1 MDFLGWLALIGAVL
15 LLVALSWSF
24 LKPLPVSGAMLYL
37 GLGVLLGPVGVG
49 LLRLDP
55 IADANWLERVT
66 EIAVVVSLFVGGLK
80 LRLPFGNPAWRAAY
94 LLAGPVMILSIIG
107 VALLGYFVLG
117 LTPAASLLLG
127 AVLAPTDP
135 VLAAEVTI
143 ESAEDKDEMRYAL
156 SGEAGLNDGAAFPFV
171 VLALLLVENDGQW
184 GSWVGGW
191 ALDRVLWAV
200 PVGLIVGFGVGW
212 LFGRLAIWIRQRNG
226 EEAAANDLLAL
237 ALVALAYTGA
247 EFVHGWGFLAAFAAG
262 LGLRRAEVITV
273 KTAEPLTEIKS
284 EAPST
289 LEPSSMQDPAELP
302 AEALLEPQLHDDHH
316 KHPVVAS
323 GAVVRDV
330 LTFGETLER
339 ILGAGAVVLVGVL
352 VSVAWDWRGVL
363 VAAALFLVIRPLA
376 TWLGVRGT
384 PVNNTQRNMIA
395 WFGLRGV
402 GTLYYLAYA
411 VGEGIGRT
419 RAVETIGLALTVVA
433 CSVVLHGISVAP
445 LLKRYEAAIRDSGEE
460 ASEASR
466 RPVMQR

>member
-1 MDFLGWLALIGAVL
+1 MDFLAWLALVGVVL

-24 LKPLPVSGAMLYL
+24 LKPLPISSAMLYL

-55 IADANWLERVT
+55 IGDAHWLERVT
-66 EIAVVVSLFVGGLK
+66 EIAVIVSLFVGGLK

-107 VALLGYFVLG
+107 VALLGHFILG
-117 LTPAASLLLG
+117 LTPAAALLLG

-135 VLAAEVTI
+135 VLASEVTI
-143 ESAEDKDEMRYAL
+143 ENAKDKDEMRYAL

-171 VLALLLVENDGQW
+171 VLALLLVQYDGQL
-184 GSWVGGW
+184 GSWVGTW
-191 ALDRVLWAV
+191 FLDRILWAV
-200 PVGLIVGFGVGW
+200 PVGLAVGFGLGW

-226 EEAAANDLLAL
+226 EEASANDLLAL
-237 ALVALAYTGA
+237 AVIALSYTGA
-247 EFVHGWGFLAAFAAG
+247 EFVHGWGFLAVFAAG

-273 KTAEPLTEIKS
+273 QSAEPIKP
-284 EAPST
+284 APVA
-289 LEPSSMQDPAELP
+289 LKPSSMNEALGELP
-302 AEALLEPQLHDDHH
+302 AETLLEPELEDEHH

-352 VSVAWDWRGVL
+352 VSVTWDWRGFL
-363 VAAALFLVIRPLA
+363 VVAALFFVIRPLA
-376 TWLGVRGT
+376 TWISVRGT
-384 PVNNTQRNMIA
+384 PTNRTQRLMIA

-419 RAVETIGLALTVVA
+419 RASETIGIALTVVA
-433 CSVVLHGISVAP
+433 ASVFLHGISVAP
-445 LLKRYEAAIRDSGEE
+445 LLKRYEVALRDS
-460 ASEASR
+460 SQDRPR
-466 RPVMQR
+466 RVSGQRELT